1 MIGAIAVGT
10 PYVTTSARSVV
21 NTRKLKVIDMKQTV
35 EEAAMNFANYESNI
49 LDKLPFKVKN
59 VVDYDNGLTRGF
71 KAGADWQSKQSPWI
85 SVEDAIPNELAKGMC
100 QVKYVDGSIDEMA
113 MRKVNKWISP
123 YIKTGYVTYWR
134 PIPSFDGTLKQTK
147 MYYNE

>member
-1 MIGAIAVGT
+1 MIGEIAVGT

-71 KAGADWQSKQSPWI
+71 EAGADWQSKQSPWI
-85 SVEDAIPNELAKGMC
+85 SVEMAIPKDDSPGVV
-100 QVKYVDGSIDEMA
+100 QVITVDGKEGEMA
-113 MRKVNKWISP
+113 ARRVMYNIYP
-123 YIKTGYVTYWR
+123 YIKTGYVTHWR
-134 PIPSFDGTLKQTK
+134 PIPALPKGG
-147 MYYNE
+147 EG

>member
-1 MIGAIAVGT
+1 M
-10 PYVTTSARSVV
+10 R
-21 NTRKLKVIDMKQTV
+21 QTV
-35 EEAAMNFANYESNI
+35 EEAAMNFANYESNN

-71 KAGADWQSKQSPWI
+71 KAGAEWQAKQSPWI

-113 MRKVNKWISP
+113 MREVNKWIISLHQDWIC
-123 YIKTGYVTYWR
+123 YSLETYPLIR
-134 PIPSFDGTLKQTK
+134 RDTRS
-147 MYYNE
+147 

>member
-1 MIGAIAVGT
+1 
-10 PYVTTSARSVV
+10 
-21 NTRKLKVIDMKQTV
+21 MKQTV

-85 SVEDAIPNELAKGMC
+85 SVEDKLPSLNQKVIVYNGKQIYISHRTEKDYAKDANSFLYGL
-100 QVKYVDGSIDEMA
+100 Q
-113 MRKVNKWISP
+113 
-123 YIKTGYVTYWR
+123 TYNVVAWM
-134 PIPSFDGTLKQTK
+134 PIPSFDERYYTPTGICWNELKRKEIEYEVYINYT
-147 MYYNE
+147 YDSHDVIL